1 MSITIKKLAEHIGAE
16 VEGVDTTS
24 SIDED
29 TLQQLRDA
37 FSKYSVLVFHDQD
50 TTDRQQ
56 VAFSERFGRIEM
68 SLPNDPLGDGAIFRI
83 SNVGENGQIIPPED
97 PRALYTAGNML
108 WHSDGSFR
116 RVPLRASLLSA
127 KVVPPSGGETEY
139 ASLRAAYVTLPEEK
153 KLALRELIAEHS
165 MAHSREQI
173 APNLLTK
180 SFLDEVPPVMQ
191 RVVRTIPETGE
202 RVLFVGS
209 YASHIIGWP
218 KERGS
223 ALLKE
228 LLEWATQPQFVYQ
241 HKWRVND
248 LVMWDNRYCLHRG
261 RPWDSGNHKRIMHR
275 TTLSGDGPTVENQ

>member
-1 MSITIKKLAEHIGAE
+1 MSIIIKRLEEHIGAE
-16 VEGVDTTS
+16 VEGIDTTS
-24 SIDED
+24 NIDED
-29 TLQQLRDA
+29 TFQQLRDA
-37 FSKYSVLVFHDQD
+37 FSRYSVLVFHDQNI
-50 TTDRQQ
+50 TDQQ
-56 VAFSERFGRIEM
+56 HVAFSEGFGRIEM

-83 SNVGENGQIIPPED
+83 SNVDENGRVMSPED

-153 KLALRELIAEHS
+153 KLALQDLVAEHS
-165 MAHSREQI
+165 MAHSRAQI
-173 APNLLTK
+173 APNLLSR
-180 SFLDEVPPVMQ
+180 SFQDEVPPVMQ
-191 RVVRTIPETGE
+191 RVVRTISETGKK
-202 RVLFVGS
+202 VLFVGS

-218 KERGS
+218 TEKGS

-241 HKWRVND
+241 HRWRVND

-261 RPWDSGNHKRIMHR
+261 LPWDSGKHKRIMHR
-275 TTLSGDGPTVENQ
+275 TTLAGDGSTVE

>member
-1 MSITIKKLAEHIGAE
+1 MSITIKRLEKHIGAE
-16 VEGVDTTS
+16 VEGVDATS

-29 TLQQLRDA
+29 TFQQLRDA
-37 FSKYSVLVFHDQD
+37 FSRYSVLVFHDQNI
-50 TTDRQQ
+50 TDQQ
-56 VAFSERFGRIEM
+56 HVAFSEGFGRIEM

-83 SNVGENGQIIPPED
+83 SNVDENGRVMSPED

-127 KVVPPSGGETEY
+127 KVVPPTGGETEY

-153 KLALRELIAEHS
+153 KLSLQDLVAEHS
-165 MAHSREQI
+165 MAHSRAQI
-173 APNLLTK
+173 APNLLSR
-180 SFLDEVPPVMQ
+180 SFQDEVPPVMQ
-191 RVVRTIPETGE
+191 RVVRTISETGE
-202 RVLFVGS
+202 KVLFVGS

-218 KERGS
+218 TEKGS

-241 HKWRVND
+241 HRWRVND

-261 RPWDSGNHKRIMHR
+261 RAWDSSNHKRIMHR
-275 TTLSGDGPTVENQ
+275 TTLAGDGSTVE